1 MNPPSVDPL
10 EQLSTPPEGMLRQA
24 VGWVVWPLNLAL
36 LAVAVDLAVHGGEIL
51 AAAMV
56 IAIALSVL
64 VVSTWLARAA
74 AQVSARG
81 NAKGVEAMAQ
91 RAHVIAAALVVLGLL
106 ALACVAFAVLA
117 FACSLDAGIN
127 ASAGLLFGG
136 ADVLVVLAIV
146 LAYREQVAWLGAVES
161 AAAILGGNAICSWSA
176 MRRWCETR
184 IGASGMLSELDA
196 PRGHP
201 AFVVAASIDGFE
213 LALDI
218 SCIRAAPFGP
228 TPGNGL
234 AVWLAAD
241 TEAAASSAAA
251 SAVGL
256 ARARLDAIGFAL
268 VVTASGFGALAGP
281 NVRAAVL
288 RDRSRV
294 DVLVDA
300 AYELVE
306 VAQAWGA
313 APRGIDRDAPCT
325 EDPRLVARRDVW
337 GGAS

>member
-1 MNPPSVDPL
+1 MNPPTVDPL
-10 EQLSTPPEGMLRQA
+10 EQLATPPEGMLRQA

-64 VVSTWLARAA
+64 VVSTWLAQAA
-74 AQVSARG
+74 TRVSAAGSDEARG
-81 NAKGVEAMAQ
+81 Q
-91 RAHVIAAALVVLGLL
+91 RAHLIAAALATLGLL
-106 ALACVAFAVLA
+106 ALACVVFAVVA
-117 FACSLDAGIN
+117 FGRSLDAGLK

-136 ADVLVVLAIV
+136 ADVLVVLALV

-161 AAAILGGNAICSWSA
+161 AAAILGGKVTCSWSA

-184 IGASGMLSELDA
+184 IGTSGMPDELDA

-213 LALDI
+213 VALDI

-251 SAVGL
+251 PAVGL
-256 ARARLDAIGFAL
+256 ARARLDALGFGL
-268 VVTASGFGALAGP
+268 VVTASGFGAFAAP
-281 NVRAAVL
+281 SMRSAVL

-300 AYELVE
+300 AYELVDL
-306 VAQAWGA
+306 AHLWGA
-313 APRGIDRDAPCT
+313 TGRGIDRDAPCV